1 MAIED
6 RKQREKEQ
14 MKRLILDAALEIF
27 LAKGY
32 YQTSMRNI
40 ADKIEYS
47 PGTLYLYFKEKDE
60 IFLALHNEAF
70 GKLFSLFEPL
80 FLVEEPFER
89 LKAMGKLYMDF
100 AFKNKDL
107 YDLMFIMGAPLNMLH
122 DACEWKMGDRVFDTL
137 VQTLGQCQAKGRF
150 KGRDLQALSF
160 MIWSGLHGMC
170 ALYCRSRMGVM
181 HGANEKEI
189 MEQAYSYYVETLHKM

>member
-14 MKRLILDAALEIF
+14 MRRLILDAALEIF
-27 LAKGY
+27 LEKGY

-47 PGTLYLYFKEKDE
+47 AGTLYLYFKEKDE

-80 FLVEEPFER
+80 FQIAEPFER
-89 LKAMGKLYMDF
+89 LKAMGKLYMEF

-107 YDLMFIMGAPLNMLH
+107 YDLMFIMSAPMNMLH

-137 VQTLGQCQAKGRF
+137 VQTLTQCQAKGRF
-150 KGRDLQALSF
+150 KGKELQALAF

-170 ALYCRSRMGVM
+170 AIYCRGRMGVM
-181 HGANEKEI
+181 HGADEKE
-189 MEQAYSYYVETLHKM
+189 MLEQGYAYYVDTLNKL

>member
-14 MKRLILDAALEIF
+14 MRRLILNAAKEIF
-27 LAKGY
+27 LEKGY

-60 IFLALHNEAF
+60 IFLDLHNEAF

-89 LKAMGKLYMDF
+89 LKAMGKLYMEF
-100 AFKNKDL
+100 AFNNKDL
-107 YDLMFIMGAPLNMLH
+107 YDLMFIMNAPINMLH
-122 DACEWKMGDRVFDTL
+122 DAFEWKMGDRVFETL
-137 VQTLGQCQAKGRF
+137 VKTLEQCQEKGRF
-150 KGRDLQALSF
+150 KGKDLQPLAF

-170 ALYCRSRMGVM
+170 AIYCRGRMGVM
-181 HGANEKEI
+181 HDANEKE
-189 MEQAYSYYVETLHKM
+189 MLEQSFQYYVDTLNQL

>member
-14 MKRLILDAALEIF
+14 MRRLILDAAREIF
-27 LAKGY
+27 LEKGY

-60 IFLALHNEAF
+60 IFLDLHDEAF

-89 LKAMGKLYMDF
+89 LKAMGKLYMEF

-107 YDLMFIMGAPLNMLH
+107 YDLMFIMNAPINMLH
-122 DACEWKMGDRVFDTL
+122 NACEWKMGDRVFETL
-137 VQTLGQCQAKGRF
+137 VKTLEQCQEKGRF
-150 KGRDLQALSF
+150 KGKDLQPLAF

-170 ALYCRSRMGVM
+170 AIYCRGRMGVM
-181 HGANEKEI
+181 HDANEKE
-189 MEQAYSYYVETLHKM
+189 MLELSFQYYVDTLNRL